1 MTFEERWLAILP
13 DGGAAGP
20 RTRARMSGLLDR
32 MPHLGHV
39 SDDVV
44 MVALPVL
51 PGLLD
56 LYVAERDE
64 DSLVR
69 SCATFLPELLSHL
82 GSDVTVN
89 LRSESTAPFVA
100 YGFAPL
106 EQIHYYT
113 LDPLGPGR
121 PDPRVRIADGE
132 DLQAILAIDAA
143 SFPLPYRR
151 GPEELNMHVQ
161 GASIVRVMD
170 IGGQLAGFSILQP
183 LGPRYHLGAVGVAPA
198 HQGQGLGRLLLEDAI
213 HAAHER
219 GAASIGLTTQ
229 TRNVR
234 ARRMYEQRGFTGE
247 PHPEFWARAGVGLEV
262 HLF

>member
-20 RTRARMSGLLDR
+20 RTRARMAGLLER
-32 MPHLGHV
+32 SPHLGHV
-39 SDDVV
+39 SDGVI

-51 PGLLD
+51 PRLFD
-56 LYVAERDE
+56 LYVAARDE
-64 DSLVR
+64 EILAR
-69 SCATFLPELLSHL
+69 SGSEFLPDLLAHL
-82 GSDVTVN
+82 GPDVTVM

-100 YGFAPL
+100 HGFAPL

-113 LDPLGPGR
+113 LEPLVPGR
-121 PDPRVRIADGE
+121 PDPRVRIADRE
-132 DLQAILAIDAA
+132 DLPAILAIDAA
-143 SFPLPYRR
+143 TFPLPYRR

-183 LGPRYHLGAVGVAPA
+183 LGPRYHLGAVGVAPT

-213 HAAHER
+213 HTAHQY

-247 PHPEFWARAGVGLEV
+247 PHPEFWARAGVGMEI